1 MTKIKYLQNGWKE
14 HESNIEDYV
23 TGSLLKTLNYEPL
36 ETTNEKIENIAS
48 AFAQLISI
56 LHDNNQLKLHDIT
69 RILTTYESL
78 TYKED

>member
-1 MTKIKYLQNGWKE
+1 MTMIKYLP
-14 HESNIEDYV
+14 HFYTESVECSIEDYV

-48 AFAQLISI
+48 AFAQLINT

-69 RILTTYESL
+69 RILSTH
-78 TYKED
+78 EDINYAE